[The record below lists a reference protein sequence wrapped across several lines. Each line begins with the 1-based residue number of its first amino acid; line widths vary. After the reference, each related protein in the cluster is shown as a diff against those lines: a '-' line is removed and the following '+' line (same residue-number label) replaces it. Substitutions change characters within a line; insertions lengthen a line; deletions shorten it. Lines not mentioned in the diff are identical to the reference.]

1 MKYQEIKYVTKPLSK
16 IIFGCAIPSMI
27 QGEDADELLDEV
39 YAQGITTFD
48 TAENYGLSEASLG
61 HWLKNRGNRE
71 KVVIISKGCHP
82 YDGRDR
88 VTPEDLQHDIE
99 QSFERLG
106 TDYIDIYL
114 MHRDD
119 LKVEPGPMVEI
130 LNEYHKAGKIGAFGG
145 SNWTHQR
152 IAEANR
158 YAAEHGL
165 VPFSVS
171 SPNLGICNQIGDPW
185 GGGPG
190 CVTISG
196 PSNEEARAWYRDNHI
211 PVLAYSSLGRGMFAG
226 LVKSNDMEGAKKI
239 LDPNAVKGYCYPE
252 NFERLARAEQLAK
265 EKNCTVPQIALAWI
279 MNQDFEVFPLVSA
292 RKASRI
298 ESNAQALD
306 IKLTKEEVEWL
317 DLRRNRR

>member
-1 MKYQEIKYVTKPLSK
+1 MKYQKIKNVEKPLSK
-16 IIFGCAIPSMI
+16 IIFDCAIPVMI

-88 VTPEDLQHDIE
+88 VTPEDLKHDIE

-114 MHRDD
+114 MHRDNPMVD
-119 LKVEPGPMVEI
+119 PGPMVEI
-130 LNEYHKAGKIGAFGG
+130 LNEYHKAGRIGAFGG

-152 IAEANR
+152 IAEANA
-158 YAAEHGL
+158 YASKYGL
-165 VPFSVS
+165 VPFTVS
-171 SPNLGICNQIGDPW
+171 SPNFGLCNQIDDPW

-196 PSNEEARAWYRDNHI
+196 P
-211 PVLAYSSLGRGMFAG
+211 
-226 LVKSNDMEGAKKI
+226 
-239 LDPNAVKGYCYPE
+239 
-252 NFERLARAEQLAK
+252 
-265 EKNCTVPQIALAWI
+265 
-279 MNQDFEVFPLVSA
+279 VS
-292 RKASRI
+292 
-298 ESNAQALD
+298 
-306 IKLTKEEVEWL
+306 
-317 DLRRNRR
+317 

>member
-1 MKYQEIKYVTKPLSK
+1 MKYQKIKNVEKPLSK
-16 IIFGCAIPSMI
+16 IIFGCAIPVMI

-88 VTPEDLQHDIE
+88 VTPEDLKHDIE

-106 TDYIDIYL
+106 TDY
-114 MHRDD
+114 
-119 LKVEPGPMVEI
+119 VEI
-130 LNEYHKAGKIGAFGG
+130 LNEYHKAGRIGAFGG

-152 IAEANR
+152 IAEANA
-158 YAAEHGL
+158 YASKYGL
-165 VPFSVS
+165 VPFTVS
-171 SPNLGICNQIGDPW
+171 SPNFGLCNQIDDPW

-196 PSNEEARAWYRDNHI
+196 PANEEARAWYRDNHI

-226 LVKSNDMEGAKKI
+226 IVKSNDIEGAKKI
-239 LDPNAVKGYCYPE
+239 LDPFAVKGYCYPE
-252 NFERLARAEQLAK
+252 NFERLARAEQLAA
-265 EKNCTVPQIALAWI
+265 EKNCSVPQIALAWI

-292 RKASRI
+292 KKASRI
-298 ESNAQALD
+298 VSNVQALD
-306 IKLTKEEVEWL
+306 ITLTKDEAEWL
-317 DLRRNRR
+317 DLRRDRR

>member
-1 MKYQEIKYVTKPLSK
+1 
-16 IIFGCAIPSMI
+16 
-27 QGEDADELLDEV
+27 
-39 YAQGITTFD
+39 
-48 TAENYGLSEASLG
+48 
-61 HWLKNRGNRE
+61 
-71 KVVIISKGCHP
+71 
-82 YDGRDR
+82 
-88 VTPEDLQHDIE
+88 
-99 QSFERLG
+99 
-106 TDYIDIYL
+106 
-114 MHRDD
+114 
-119 LKVEPGPMVEI
+119 MVEI

-171 SPNLGICNQIGDPW
+171 SPNFGLCNQIGDPW

-196 PSNEEARAWYRDNHI
+196 PSNAEARAWYRDNQI

-265 EKNCTVPQIALAWI
+265 EKDCTVPQIALAWI
-279 MNQDFEVFPLVSA
+279 LNQDFEVFPLVSA
-292 RKASRI
+292 KKASRI
-298 ESNAQALD
+298 ASNAQALD

-317 DLRRNRR
+317 DLRRDRR